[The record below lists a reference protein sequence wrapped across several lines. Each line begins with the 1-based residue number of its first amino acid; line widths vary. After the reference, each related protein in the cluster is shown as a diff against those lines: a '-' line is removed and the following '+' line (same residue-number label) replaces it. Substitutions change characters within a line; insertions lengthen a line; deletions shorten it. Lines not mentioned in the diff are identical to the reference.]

1 MDELLK
7 EKKKNEDDEEKAEW
21 EGLQRMEKKYRN
33 RAEGMK
39 NILLRKDNFVMMGG
53 TVTLKVGGYIIVISP
68 THVFNTTSLQLK
80 SLIGYFV
87 PSHWGI
93 NYIKVL
99 KKKS

>member
-1 MDELLK
+1 MK
-7 EKKKNEDDEEKAEW
+7 MTKKKLSEKDFSAW
-21 EGLQRMEKKYRN
+21 KKKYRN

-39 NILLRKDNFVMMGG
+39 NIFLRKDNFVMMGG

-87 PSHWGI
+87 PSH
-93 NYIKVL
+93 
-99 KKKS
+99 